1 MRGLLA
7 AVLLGALLA
16 AAVSVSALGP
26 RSSAPRGPQGPTG
39 ATGATGATGPTG
51 PAGSDGAT
59 GPTGPAGSTGATG
72 ATGPTGPAG
81 ADGAAGAT
89 GPTGPAGSTGAT
101 GATGPTGPAGADGAA
116 GATGPTG
123 PAGADGAA
131 GATGP
136 TGPAGATGPTGPAGP
151 ISQVGSMTTSPAFG
165 DSTADDDWL
174 GLGASAGRIEFDDQA
189 TDEVNVLSARL
200 GVGTSTPQKQLHVYG
215 STNADVA
222 TTVENA
228 SNGSLAEA
236 VILIRND
243 VGYGAIELF
252 SSGYGTASQQRQLL
266 FTTDANQINGIGFA
280 TLTTAPIRFYTNSD
294 GTSNLRMTIASS
306 GLVTIA
312 DDLTVSGGDIE
323 CNSGTCNLAASATSV
338 PIAGGSG
345 STGVTVDGTTG
356 DLTTTRNVASGGS
369 LRCKVRELSA
379 NTTLDGQD
387 CLVICDTSGGAITL
401 TLPAATNSGQDLT
414 IARKGTDVN
423 ACTIQR
429 GGSDT
434 MTVGGAGT
442 GQTST
447 SLGGVSVD
455 RRECNANGGTIWY
468 CSGTF

>member
-174 GLGASAGRIEFDDQA
+174 GLGASAGRIEFDDQ
-189 TDEVNVLSARL
+189 TIDEVIISDAR
-200 GVGTSTPQKQLHVYG
+200 VGIGTATPQKLLHVYG

-222 TTVENA
+222 ATVENA
-228 SNGSLAEA
+228 SSGTLAEA
-236 VILIRND
+236 VILLRND
-243 VGYGAIELF
+243 VGYGAVELF
-252 SSGYGTASQQRQLL
+252 SSGYGTAAQQRQLL
-266 FTTDANQINGIGFA
+266 FTTDANQTNGMGFA
-280 TLTTAPIRFYTNSD
+280 TLTTAPIDFFTNSD
-294 GTSNLRMTIASS
+294 GTSNRRMRINNTLVDIA
-306 GLVTIA
+306 V
-312 DDLTVSGGDIE
+312 DLDVDGGDIE
-323 CNSGTCNLAASATSV
+323 CGSGTCNFAASATSV

-356 DLTTTRNVASGGS
+356 DVTATRNVVAGGS
-369 LRCKVRELSA
+369 LRCKVRELSS

-401 TLPAATNSGQDLT
+401 TLPLATNSGQQIV
-414 IARKGTDVN
+414 IARKGTDANSCGVSRQN
-423 ACTIQR
+423 
-429 GGSDT
+429 SDT
-434 MTVGGAGT
+434 LTVQGAGT
-442 GQTST
+442 GQTT
-447 SLGGVSVD
+447 ADIGGSSSD
-455 RRECNANGGTIWY
+455 RRTCNANGGTIWY
-468 CSGTF
+468 CATN